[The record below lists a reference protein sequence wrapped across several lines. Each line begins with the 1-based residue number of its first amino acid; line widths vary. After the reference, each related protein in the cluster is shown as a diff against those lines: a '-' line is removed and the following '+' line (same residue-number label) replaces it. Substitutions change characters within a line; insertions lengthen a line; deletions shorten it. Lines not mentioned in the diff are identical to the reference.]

1 MTLDELQNTYRL
13 IGRIG
18 SGSGGV
24 IFLAEHKNLH
34 MKVVLKKIKD
44 PSRDENVNRREA
56 NILKGLHDPALPI
69 VYDYIEVDSD
79 FYTVMTYIEGE
90 SLADKEEKAFG
101 ININF
106 SSSPAFSLA
115 DIRKWGMEVAGALS
129 TLHSQTPPIYH
140 LDVKPANIMIQP
152 NNQAVLIDFN
162 ISWDGENASRFGY
175 TPGFS
180 APEQEMV
187 SNIIHR
193 TNTVPDLSVI
203 TPAADIYALGA
214 VLYSLATGVVYDPSN
229 PRWDVISQNYVP
241 ELTEVLKKALAPNR
255 FDRYSSAEE
264 MKMALATME
273 KSNQRLIQWEKKAKI
288 QRTIAYIGLCVC
300 IGLFG
305 FSFYLI
311 RSEKQH
317 KYDSLVDAMVQD
329 RLNQNY
335 EEVDE
340 LFSEARNLDPERLG
354 AYLEKAQSLYDQR
367 KYSECAEFIS
377 QSILSDTT
385 INTKPGIETAYYFLA
400 DSLANQGK
408 YDEALKVYED
418 LFEFENLQPIF
429 YRDYAIA
436 LAKNNQFQRAEQIL
450 NEAQEKGIDNSSLR
464 YAKAEV
470 AYAQDNQS
478 QALTLMEQVADEAT
492 DESLKMHAMLKL
504 AEWNMEAKNYV
515 GARKILQEAKS
526 ELSAGY
532 QPLILQNWIETN
544 SKLADSTNNPTYRD
558 EAINSLEE
566 MISNNWATY
575 IDYNN
580 LVVFYQKQGELEKAE
595 VALAKMEDRFGSDY
609 VTAKRHAWLEIDK
622 QEKKSE
628 KQRSYA
634 DFEKWYQQAKD
645 QYMEGQNDPE
655 IGVLDSMYQD
665 IKRGGWL

>member
-1 MTLDELQNTYRL
+1 
-13 IGRIG
+13 
-18 SGSGGV
+18 S
-24 IFLAEHKNLH
+24 
-34 MKVVLKKIKD
+34 
-44 PSRDENVNRREA
+44 
-56 NILKGLHDPALPI
+56 LPV
-69 VYDYIEVDSD
+69 VYDYVEVDSD
-79 FYTVMTYIEGE
+79 LYTIMSYIEGE
-90 SLADKEEKAFG
+90 SLADKEDMAFG
-101 ININF
+101 VNGNPLL

-115 DIRKWGMEVAGALS
+115 DIRKWGIEIAGALS
-129 TLHSQTPPIYH
+129 TLHSQNPPIYH

-152 NNQAVLIDFN
+152 DNRAVLIDFN
-162 ISWDGENASRFGY
+162 ISWDGKNASRFGY
-175 TPGFS
+175 TKGFG

-214 VLYSLATGVVYDPSN
+214 VLYSLATGVIYDPSS

-241 ELTEVLKKALAPNR
+241 ELTEILKKALAPNR
-255 FDRYSSAEE
+255 LDRYGSAEE

-273 KSNQRLIQWEKKAKI
+273 KANQRLIQWEKKAKI
-288 QRTIAYIGLCVC
+288 QRLIAYVGLGVC

-305 FSFYLI
+305 FSFFLM

-317 KYDSLVDAMVQD
+317 KYDSLVDAMIQD
-329 RLNQNY
+329 RLDQNY
-335 EEVDE
+335 EEVEE
-340 LFSEARNLDPERLG
+340 LFNEARSLNPERLG

-367 KYSECAEFIS
+367 KYSECVEFIS
-377 QSILSDTT
+377 QSILNDQALD
-385 INTKPGIETAYYFLA
+385 NQPGIETAYYFLA

-408 YDEALKVYED
+408 YDEALEAYEI
-418 LFEFENLQPIF
+418 LFEFENLQPTF

-436 LAKNNQFQRAEQIL
+436 LAKKDQFQAAEQIL
-450 NEAQEKGIDNSSLR
+450 NEAQDKGIDNSSLR
-464 YAKAEV
+464 YAKAEI
-470 AYAQDNQS
+470 AYAQGNES
-478 QALTLMEQVADEAT
+478 QALTLMEQVAEETT
-492 DESLKMHAMLKL
+492 DESLKMHAMLKS
-504 AEWNMEAKNYV
+504 AEWNMASKNYV
-515 GARKILQEAKS
+515 SARKILQEAKD

-544 SKLADSTNNPTYRD
+544 SKLADSTNNPNYRD

-580 LVVFYQKQGELEKAE
+580 LVVYYQKQGELEKAE

-622 QEKKSE
+622 QEKKTE

-634 DFEKWYQQAKD
+634 NFEKWYQQAKD

-655 IGVLDSMYQD
+655 MSVLEGMYQD